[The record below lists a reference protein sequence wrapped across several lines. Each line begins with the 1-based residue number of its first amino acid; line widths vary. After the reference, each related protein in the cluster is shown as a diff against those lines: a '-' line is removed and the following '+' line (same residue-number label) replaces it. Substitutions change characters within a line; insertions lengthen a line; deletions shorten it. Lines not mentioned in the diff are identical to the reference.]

1 MWRLFPCIPNLEVL
15 IFVFFVFFGGGWR
28 GGRAGGKKVSW
39 DGGEFLSGDF
49 SSHVPIY
56 NYSGNS
62 IKQTPLA
69 KKKCPLYRDA
79 HFIEIFSKIVWPQSK
94 AIRSSLYCL
103 SYRGVRFIVCPLY
116 RDSTVLTWS
125 DLEISTPI
133 IIL

>member
-1 MWRLFPCIPNLEVL
+1 MFPCIPNLEVF
-15 IFVFFVFFGGGWR
+15 IFVFFVFFGGGGG

-62 IKQTPLA
+62 IKRTPLA

-79 HFIEIFSKIVWPQSK
+79 HFIEIFSKIV
-94 AIRSSLYCL
+94 
-103 SYRGVRFIVCPLY
+103 
-116 RDSTVLTWS
+116 
-125 DLEISTPI
+125 
-133 IIL
+133 